1 MILSCIEFQ
10 VGIQGEDHIEELP
23 AWIRMVEFSF
33 KCCLTCKTEDQK
45 TDRGPVV
52 VEVQKEER
60 G

>member
-1 MILSCIEFQ
+1 MYRIPG
-10 VGIQGEDHIEELP
+10 GIQGEDHIEELP

-45 TDRGPVV
+45 TDRRPVV